1 MEDIYRQKGRI
12 FDIQK
17 FSVHDGSGIRTI
29 VFLKGCVLR
38 CRWCCNPESQRY
50 DIETMMVDGRPKT
63 IGYDV
68 TVDDVLDE
76 VMKDRVYY
84 RRSGGGITLS
94 GGESLASRIFV
105 RHSCM
110 HQRNADLTR
119 RWNRWAVRI
128 TA

>member
-76 VMKDRVYY
+76 VMKDRIYY
-84 RRSGGGITLS
+84 RRSGGLMPVKRRRS
-94 GGESLASRIFV
+94 GMIHPDTGNDSYFTSGFFCPYGNTI
-105 RHSCM
+105 
-110 HQRNADLTR
+110 
-119 RWNRWAVRI
+119 
-128 TA
+128 